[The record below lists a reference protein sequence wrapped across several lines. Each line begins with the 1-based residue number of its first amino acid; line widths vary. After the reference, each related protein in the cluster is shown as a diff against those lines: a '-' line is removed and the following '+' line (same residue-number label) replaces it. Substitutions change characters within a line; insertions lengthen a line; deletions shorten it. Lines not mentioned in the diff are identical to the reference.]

1 MNDVQETPLLNIE
14 QASKYIHL
22 STATLARMRRDN
34 NGPVFVRLGA
44 RVLYRKIDLDAYID
58 SATVDTT
65 SRNLIR

>member
-14 QASKYIHL
+14 QASKYIQL

-34 NGPVFVRLGA
+34 NGPVFVKLGA
-44 RVLYRKIDLDAYID
+44 RVLYRKTDLDAYID